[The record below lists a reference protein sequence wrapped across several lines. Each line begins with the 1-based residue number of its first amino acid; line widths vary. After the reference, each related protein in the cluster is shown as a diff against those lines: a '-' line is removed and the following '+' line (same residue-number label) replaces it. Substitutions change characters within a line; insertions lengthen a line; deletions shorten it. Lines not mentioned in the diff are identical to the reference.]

1 MGKDIVNSVA
11 SALKV
16 ANSSGGDD
24 CYLVPVPGGQ
34 TYSEKPLSSNE
45 GTSANRGCSA
55 YVSAFLDGNYAR
67 RKHPTKQT
75 EYTIWD
81 TELKG
86 FGLRVLPS
94 GSCCWTVRSR
104 QRGKHMRV
112 TLGRPDEVAA
122 LLARTQARRLLAEA
136 AVDGL
141 PKQKTAVAAI
151 TLEHFVDMYWED
163 VARYWKPSTAKRN
176 FQAWRVQ
183 LAPAFGSMRISEVR
197 SADVRL
203 WRDDC
208 AGEHEAQYNRAIPV
222 LASLFKYAEA
232 LNLRRKG
239 SNPCRG
245 LARYRRAAKE
255 RYLSQLEY
263 SRLGTALRAADARF
277 PAHVAIVRL
286 LLFTGARISEI
297 RDLRWEWV
305 RPPHLCLPDSK
316 TGPRTIWLNSQA
328 LAVLAGIPRREG
340 CALVF
345 PNGTGTKP
353 LTIDPWWCGFRR
365 SCSMPDL
372 RLHDLR
378 HSFASTAIMDNVPL
392 VTIGKLLGH
401 VLPETTAKYAHL
413 ADEVIG
419 DAAQRISGS
428 LAQALGLRP

>member
-1 MGKDIVNSVA
+1 MGNNTAKSGE
-11 SALKV
+11 SGPKTSS
-16 ANSSGGDD
+16 SSGGGGG
-24 CYLVPVPGGQ
+24 YLLPEIEPALHCDKPVSSSKVA
-34 TYSEKPLSSNE
+34 SETRK
-45 GTSANRGCSA
+45 GAANMS
-55 YVSAFLDGNYAR
+55 VFLDGNYAR
-67 RKHPTKQT
+67 RKHSSKQS

-86 FGLRVLPS
+86 FGLRILPS
-94 GSCCWTVRSR
+94 GSCFWTVRSR
-104 QRGKHMRV
+104 QRGKHIRV
-112 TLGRPDEVAA
+112 TLGRPDEVTA
-122 LLARTQARRLLAEA
+122 LLARTQARRLLAET

-141 PKQKTAVAAI
+141 PKQKAAVAAI
-151 TLEHFVDMYWED
+151 TLEHFVDMHWDD
-163 VARYWKPSTAKRN
+163 VARYWKTSTAKRN
-176 FQAWRVQ
+176 FTAWRVQ
-183 LAPAFGSMRISEVR
+183 LAPAFGAMRIGEVR
-197 SADVRL
+197 STDVRL

-208 AGEHEAQYNRAIPV
+208 AGDREAQFNRAIPV
-222 LASLFKYAEA
+222 LGSLFKYAEA

-245 LARYRRAAKE
+245 LARYRRAAME
-255 RYLSQLEY
+255 RYLSPLEY
-263 SRLGTALRAADARF
+263 RRLGAALRAADDRYASQ
-277 PAHVAIVRL
+277 VAIVRL

-305 RPPHLCLPDSK
+305 CPPHLLLPDSK

-328 LAVLAGIPRREG
+328 LAVLAGIPRREE

-345 PNGTGTKP
+345 PNSTGTKP
-353 LTIDPWWCGFRR
+353 LMIDPWWSSFRR

>member
-1 MGKDIVNSVA
+1 MRKKTVKSVESAFETA
-11 SALKV
+11 SSL
-16 ANSSGGDD
+16 GCGD
-24 CYLVPVPGGQ
+24 CYLPPRLDAQIHSVTPVL
-34 TYSEKPLSSNE
+34 SEE
-45 GTSANRGCSA
+45 ATSATRGSSA
-55 YVSAFLDGNYAR
+55 HASAFLDGNYAR
-67 RKHPTKQT
+67 RKHPTKHA

-94 GSCCWTVRSR
+94 GSCFWTVRSR
-104 QRGKHMRV
+104 QRGKHIRV

-141 PKQKTAVAAI
+141 PKQQAAVAAI
-151 TLEHFVDMYWED
+151 TLEQFVDMYWGD

-176 FQAWRVQ
+176 FTAWRVQ
-183 LAPAFGSMRISEVR
+183 LAPAFGSMRISDVR
-197 SADVRL
+197 STDVRL

-208 AGEHEAQYNRAIPV
+208 AGDQEAQYNRAIPV
-222 LASLFKYAEA
+222 LGSLFKYAEA

-255 RYLSQLEY
+255 RYLSPMEY
-263 SRLGTALRAADARF
+263 RRLGAELRASDDRF
-277 PAHVAIVRL
+277 PSQVAIVRL

-305 RPPHLCLPDSK
+305 CPPHLLLPDSK

-328 LAVLAGIPRREG
+328 LAVLAGIPSREG

-345 PNGTGTKP
+345 PNSTGTKP
-353 LTIDPWWCGFRR
+353 LTIDPWWSSFRR

>member
-1 MGKDIVNSVA
+1 MREKTVKSGEA
-11 SALKV
+11 ALKTV
-16 ANSSGGDD
+16 SSSGGDD
-24 CYLVPVPGGQ
+24 CYLLPELDARIH
-34 TYSEKPLSSNE
+34 SEKPISGNE
-45 GTSANRGCSA
+45 ATSATRGGSA
-55 YVSAFLDGNYAR
+55 YASAFLDGNYAR
-67 RKHPTKQT
+67 RKHPTKQA

-94 GSCCWTVRSR
+94 GSCFWTVRSR
-104 QRGKHMRV
+104 QRGKHIRV
-112 TLGRPDEVAA
+112 TLGRADEVAA
-122 LLARTQARRLLAEA
+122 VLARTQARRLLAEA

-141 PKQKTAVAAI
+141 PKQKAAVAAI

-176 FQAWRVQ
+176 LQAWRVQ
-183 LAPAFGSMRISEVR
+183 LAPAFGSMRIGEVR

-208 AGEHEAQYNRAIPV
+208 AGEQEAQYNRAIPV
-222 LASLFKYAEA
+222 LGSLFKYAEA
-232 LNLRRKG
+232 LSLRRKG

-255 RYLSQLEY
+255 RYLSPLEY
-263 SRLGTALRAADARF
+263 RRLGAALRAADDRY
-277 PAHVAIVRL
+277 PSQVAIVRL

-297 RDLRWEWV
+297 RDMRWEWV
-305 RPPHLCLPDSK
+305 RSPHLLLPDSK

-328 LAVLAGIPRREG
+328 LAVLAGLPRREG

-345 PNGTGTKP
+345 PNSTGTKP
-353 LTIDPWWCGFRR
+353 LTIDPWWSNFRR

>member
-1 MGKDIVNSVA
+1 MRENPGNTGNSVFKTA
-11 SALKV
+11 S
-16 ANSSGGDD
+16 SPGGDD
-24 CYLVPVPGGQ
+24 CYLLPEPEAQ
-34 TYSEKPLSSNE
+34 IHFEKSVSSNE
-45 GTSANRGCSA
+45 ATSLTRGGSPYA
-55 YVSAFLDGNYAR
+55 SAFLDGNYAR
-67 RKHPTKQT
+67 RKHPTNQA

-94 GSCCWTVRSR
+94 GSCFWTVRSR
-104 QRGKHMRV
+104 QRGKHIRV

-141 PKQKTAVAAI
+141 PKQKAAVAAI
-151 TLEHFVDMYWED
+151 TLDHFVDMYWDD

-176 FQAWRVQ
+176 FTAWRVQ

-197 SADVRL
+197 STDVRL

-208 AGEHEAQYNRAIPV
+208 AGDQEAQYNRAIPV
-222 LASLFKYAEA
+222 LGSLFKYAEA

-255 RYLSQLEY
+255 RYLSPLEY
-263 SRLGTALRAADARF
+263 RRLGAALRAADDRF
-277 PAHVAIVRL
+277 PSPVAIVRL
-286 LLFTGARISEI
+286 LLFTGARVSEI

-305 RPPHLCLPDSK
+305 RPPHLFLPDSK
-316 TGPRTIWLNSQA
+316 TGPKTIWLNSQA
-328 LAVLAGIPRREG
+328 LAVLAGIHRREG
-340 CALVF
+340 CAFVF
-345 PNGTGTKP
+345 PNGAGTKP
-353 LTIDPWWCGFRR
+353 LTIDPWWSGFRR

>member
-1 MGKDIVNSVA
+1 MRNNPAKSGESELETAISPGRGGGYLLPETHTKIHCEKPVSSSKVA
-11 SALKV
+11 SV
-16 ANSSGGDD
+16 
-24 CYLVPVPGGQ
+24 
-34 TYSEKPLSSNE
+34 TRE
-45 GTSANRGCSA
+45 GASHM
-55 YVSAFLDGNYAR
+55 SAFLNGNFAR
-67 RKHPTKQT
+67 RKHPTKQA

-94 GSCCWTVRSR
+94 GSCFWTVRSR
-104 QRGKHMRV
+104 QRGKHIRV
-112 TLGRPDEVAA
+112 TLGRPDEVTA
-122 LLARTQARRLLAEA
+122 LLARTRARRLLAEV

-141 PKQKTAVAAI
+141 PKQKAAVAAI
-151 TLEHFVDMYWED
+151 TLEHFVGMYWDD

-176 FQAWRVQ
+176 LTAWRVQ
-183 LAPAFGSMRISEVR
+183 LAPAFGAMRISDVR
-197 SADVRL
+197 SNDVRL

-208 AGEHEAQYNRAIPV
+208 AGDQEAKYNRAIPV
-222 LASLFKYAEA
+222 LSSLFKYAEA

-255 RYLSQLEY
+255 RYLSPLEY
-263 SRLGTALRAADARF
+263 RRLGAALRAAGDRF
-277 PAHVAIVRL
+277 PSQVAIVRL

-305 RPPHLCLPDSK
+305 RPPHLLLPDSK

-328 LAVLAGIPRREG
+328 LEVLAGIPRREG
-340 CALVF
+340 CAFAF
-345 PNGTGTKP
+345 PNGAGTKP
-353 LTIDPWWCGFRR
+353 LTIDPWWYGFRR

-372 RLHDLR
+372 RIHDLR

>member
-1 MGKDIVNSVA
+1 MGKYDAKTVE
-11 SALKV
+11 SALKS
-16 ANSSGGDD
+16 AGSSGGGD
-24 CYLVPVPGGQ
+24 CYIVPEPDDQLNFG
-34 TYSEKPLSSNE
+34 KPVSSNE
-45 GTSANRGCSA
+45 ATYTKRGGCAKS
-55 YVSAFLDGNYAR
+55 SAFLDGNYAR
-67 RKHPTKQT
+67 RKHPIERT

-94 GSCCWTVRSR
+94 GSCFWTVRSR
-104 QRGKHMRV
+104 RRGKHTRV
-112 TLGRPDEVAA
+112 TLGRADEVAA
-122 LLARTQARRLLAEA
+122 LLARTQARRLLSEA

-141 PKQKTAVAAI
+141 PKQKAAVPAI
-151 TLEHFVDMYWED
+151 TLEHFVEMYWDD

-176 FQAWRVQ
+176 FTAWRVQ
-183 LAPAFGSMRISEVR
+183 LSPAFGSMRISEVR

-222 LASLFKYAEA
+222 LGSLFRYAEA

-245 LARYRRAAKE
+245 LPRYRRAAKE
-255 RYLSQLEY
+255 RYLSPVEY
-263 SRLGTALRAADARF
+263 NRLGAALRAADDRF
-277 PAHVAIVRL
+277 PAEVAIVRL

-305 RPPHLCLPDSK
+305 RPPHLSLPDSK
-316 TGPRTIWLNSQA
+316 TGARTIWLNSQA
-328 LAVLAGIPRREG
+328 VAVLAGIPRREG
-340 CALVF
+340 CAFVF
-345 PNGTGTKP
+345 PNGAGTKP
-353 LTIDPWWCGFRR
+353 LTIDPWWNGFRR

-428 LAQALGLRP
+428 LAQALGLRS

>member
-1 MGKDIVNSVA
+1 M
-11 SALKV
+11 
-16 ANSSGGDD
+16 
-24 CYLVPVPGGQ
+24 
-34 TYSEKPLSSNE
+34 
-45 GTSANRGCSA
+45 
-55 YVSAFLDGNYAR
+55 DGNYAR
-67 RKHPTKQT
+67 RKHPTKRA

-94 GSCCWTVRSR
+94 GSCFWTVRSR
-104 QRGKHMRV
+104 QRGKHIRV
-112 TLGRPDEVAA
+112 TLGRSDEVGA

-141 PKQKTAVAAI
+141 PKQKVAVAAI
-151 TLEHFVDMYWED
+151 TLEHFVDMHWDD
-163 VARYWKPSTAKRN
+163 VARYWKTSTAKRN
-176 FQAWRVQ
+176 LTAWRVQ
-183 LAPAFGSMRISEVR
+183 LAPAFGAMRIGEVR
-197 SADVRL
+197 STDVRL

-208 AGEHEAQYNRAIPV
+208 AGDREAQFNRAIPV
-222 LASLFKYAEA
+222 LGSLFKYAEA
-232 LNLRRKG
+232 INLRRKG
-239 SNPCRG
+239 LNPCRG
-245 LARYRRAAKE
+245 LARYRRAAME
-255 RYLSQLEY
+255 RYLLPLEY
-263 SRLGTALRAADARF
+263 RRLGAALCAADGRY
-277 PAHVAIVRL
+277 PSQVAIVRL

-305 RPPHLCLPDSK
+305 CPPHLLLPDSK
-316 TGPRTIWLNSQA
+316 TGPKTIWLNSQA

-345 PNGTGTKP
+345 PNSTGAKP
-353 LTIDPWWCGFRR
+353 LTIDTWWSSFRH

>member
-1 MGKDIVNSVA
+1 MRKNAVKSVGSNLRSA
-11 SALKV
+11 S
-16 ANSSGGDD
+16 SSGGDD
-24 CYLVPVPGGQ
+24 GYLLPNPVARIHSRSPV
-34 TYSEKPLSSNE
+34 SNRKA
-45 GTSANRGCSA
+45 TSATRGGSTYA
-55 YVSAFLDGNYAR
+55 RAFLDGNYAR
-67 RKHPTKQT
+67 RKHPTKHA

-94 GSCCWTVRSR
+94 GNCFWTVRSR
-104 QRGKHMRV
+104 QRGKHIRV
-112 TLGRPDEVAA
+112 TLGRPDEVPA

-141 PKQKTAVAAI
+141 PKQKAAIADI
-151 TLEHFVDMYWED
+151 TLEYFVGMYWDD

-176 FQAWRVQ
+176 FTAWRVQ

-197 SADVRL
+197 STDVRL

-208 AGEHEAQYNRAIPV
+208 AGDQEAQYNRAIPV
-222 LASLFKYAEA
+222 LGSLFKYAEA

-245 LARYRRAAKE
+245 LPRYRRAAKE
-255 RYLSQLEY
+255 RYLSPVEY
-263 SRLGTALRAADARF
+263 SRLGAALRAIDDRF
-277 PAHVAIVRL
+277 PSQVAIVRL

-305 RPPHLCLPDSK
+305 CPPHLLLPDSK

-328 LAVLAGIPRREG
+328 LAVLASIPRREG
-340 CALVF
+340 CAFVF
-345 PNGTGTKP
+345 SNGAGTKP
-353 LTIDPWWCGFRR
+353 LTIDPWWYGFRR

-378 HSFASTAIMDNVPL
+378 HSFASAAIMDNVPL

-419 DAAQRISGS
+419 DAAQRISRS
-428 LAQALGLRP
+428 LAEALGLRP

>member
-1 MGKDIVNSVA
+1 MKKGILKSVESGSKA
-11 SALKV
+11 TS
-16 ANSSGGDD
+16 SSGSDD
-24 CYLVPVPGGQ
+24 CYLVPEPGGQ
-34 TYSEKPLSSNE
+34 INYEKPVSSKE
-45 GTSANRGCSA
+45 ATSEERGGSA
-55 YVSAFLDGNYAR
+55 YASVFLDGNYAR
-67 RKHPTKQT
+67 RKHPTKQA

-81 TELKG
+81 SELKG

-94 GSCCWTVRSR
+94 GSCFWTVRSR
-104 QRGKHMRV
+104 QRGKHIRA

-141 PKQKTAVAAI
+141 PKQKAAVAAI
-151 TLEHFVDMYWED
+151 TLEYFVQMYWED

-176 FQAWRVQ
+176 FTAWRVQ
-183 LAPAFGSMRISEVR
+183 LSPAFGSMRISEVR

-222 LASLFKYAEA
+222 LGSLFRYAEA

-245 LARYRRAAKE
+245 LPRYRRAAKE
-255 RYLSQLEY
+255 RYLTPVEY
-263 SRLGTALRAADARF
+263 NRLGAALRAADDRF
-277 PAHVAIVRL
+277 PAEVAIVRL

-305 RPPHLCLPDSK
+305 RPPHLSLPDSK
-316 TGPRTIWLNSQA
+316 TGSRTIWLNSQA
-328 LAVLAGIPRREG
+328 LAVLASIPRRGG
-340 CALVF
+340 CAFVF
-345 PNGTGTKP
+345 PNGAGTKP
-353 LTIDPWWCGFRR
+353 LTIDPWWSSVRR
-365 SCSMPDL
+365 SCSMPDV

>member
-1 MGKDIVNSVA
+1 MVPQTDGHVDSV
-11 SALKV
+11 KPF
-16 ANSSGGDD
+16 SSKEA
-24 CYLVPVPGGQ
+24 
-34 TYSEKPLSSNE
+34 TSSTRE
-45 GTSANRGCSA
+45 GAA
-55 YVSAFLDGNYAR
+55 YASAFLNGNYAR
-67 RKHPTKQT
+67 RKHPTKKA

-94 GSCCWTVRSR
+94 GSCFWTVRSR
-104 QRGKHMRV
+104 RRGKHIRV
-112 TLGRPDEVAA
+112 TLGRPDQVAA
-122 LLARTQARRLLAEA
+122 LLARTQARELLAET

-141 PKQKTAVAAI
+141 PKQKVAVAAI
-151 TLEHFVDMYWED
+151 TLEHFVEMYWDD

-176 FQAWRVQ
+176 FTAWRVQ
-183 LAPAFGSMRISEVR
+183 LSPAFGTMRISEVR

-222 LASLFKYAEA
+222 LGSLFRYAEA

-245 LARYRRAAKE
+245 LPRYRRAAKE
-255 RYLSQLEY
+255 RYLTPVEY
-263 SRLGTALRAADARF
+263 NRLGAALRAADDRF
-277 PAHVAIVRL
+277 PAEVAIVRL

-305 RPPHLCLPDSK
+305 RPPHLSLPDSK

-340 CALVF
+340 CAFVF
-345 PNGTGTKP
+345 PNGAGMKP
-353 LTIDPWWCGFRR
+353 LTIDPWWSGFRR
-365 SCSMPDL
+365 SCSMPDV

>member
-1 MGKDIVNSVA
+1 MKKDKISPVWSAVKAA
-11 SALKV
+11 S
-16 ANSSGGDD
+16 SSGGDD
-24 CYLVPVPGGQ
+24 CYLVPETGGRIH
-34 TYSEKPLSSNE
+34 SDEPALSSE
-45 GTSANRGCSA
+45 ANCATRGGPA
-55 YVSAFLDGNYAR
+55 YASAFLDGNYAR
-67 RKHPTKQT
+67 RKHPAKQA

-86 FGLRVLPS
+86 FGLRILPS
-94 GSCCWTVRSR
+94 GSCFWTVRLR
-104 QRGKHMRV
+104 RRGKHTRV

-122 LLARTQARRLLAEA
+122 LLARAQARRLLAEA

-141 PKQKTAVAAI
+141 PKQKAAVAAI
-151 TLEHFVDMYWED
+151 TLEHFVEMYWDD

-176 FQAWRVQ
+176 FTAWRVQ
-183 LAPAFGSMRISEVR
+183 LLPAFGAMRISDVR

-208 AGEHEAQYNRAIPV
+208 AGDQEAQYNRAIPV
-222 LASLFKYAEA
+222 LGSLFKYAEA

-255 RYLSQLEY
+255 RYLSPLEY
-263 SRLGTALRAADARF
+263 RRLGAALRAAGDRY
-277 PAHVAIVRL
+277 PSQVAIVRL
-286 LLFTGARISEI
+286 MLFTGARISEI

-305 RPPHLCLPDSK
+305 CPPHLLLPDSK

-345 PNGTGTKP
+345 PNSTGTKP
-353 LTIDPWWCGFRR
+353 LTIDPWWGSFRR

-392 VTIGKLLGH
+392 VTVGKLLGH
-401 VLPETTAKYAHL
+401 ALPETTAKYAHL

-419 DAAQRISGS
+419 DAAQRISSS
-428 LAQALGLRP
+428 LAQGLGLRP

>member
-1 MGKDIVNSVA
+1 MKKGIVKSVE
-11 SALKV
+11 SDLKIPI
-16 ANSSGGDD
+16 SSGGAD
-24 CYLVPVPGGQ
+24 CYLVPEPEGQ
-34 TYSEKPLSSNE
+34 IHSEKPVSRKKGAS
-45 GTSANRGCSA
+45 GSRGGSAHA
-55 YVSAFLDGNYAR
+55 SAFLDGNYAR
-67 RKHPTKQT
+67 RKHPTKQA

-94 GSCCWTVRSR
+94 GSCFWTVRSR
-104 QRGKHMRV
+104 RRGKHTRV

-122 LLARTQARRLLAEA
+122 LLARTQARGLLAEA

-141 PKQKTAVAAI
+141 PKQKAAVAAI
-151 TLEHFVDMYWED
+151 TLEHFVETYWND

-176 FQAWRVQ
+176 FTAWRVQ
-183 LAPAFGSMRISEVR
+183 LSPAFGSMRISEVR

-222 LASLFKYAEA
+222 LGSLLRYAEA

-245 LARYRRAAKE
+245 LPRYRRAAKE
-255 RYLSQLEY
+255 RYLSPIEY
-263 SRLGTALRAADARF
+263 NRLGATLRAADDRF
-277 PAHVAIVRL
+277 PAEVAIVRL
-286 LLFTGARISEI
+286 LLFTDARISEI

-305 RPPHLCLPDSK
+305 RPPHLLLPDSK

-328 LAVLAGIPRREG
+328 LAVLARIPRSEG
-340 CALVF
+340 CAFVF
-345 PNGTGTKP
+345 PNGAGTKP
-353 LTIDPWWCGFRR
+353 LTIDPWWSGFRR

>member
-1 MGKDIVNSVA
+1 MRNNAVKSDESFSEA
-11 SALKV
+11 D
-16 ANSSGGDD
+16 NSSGGVD
-24 CYLVPVPGGQ
+24 CYLLPKPVVEICLGGPVSSAEPTSQ
-34 TYSEKPLSSNE
+34 TR
-45 GTSANRGCSA
+45 GGSAKA
-55 YVSAFLDGNYAR
+55 SAFLDGNYAR
-67 RKHPTKQT
+67 RKHPTNQA

-94 GSCCWTVRSR
+94 GSCFWTVRLR
-104 QRGKHMRV
+104 QRGKHVRV
-112 TLGRPDEVAA
+112 TLGRPDQVAA
-122 LLARTQARRLLAEA
+122 PLARTQARRLLAEA
-136 AVDGL
+136 GVDGL
-141 PKQKTAVAAI
+141 PKQKAAVAAI
-151 TLEHFVDMYWED
+151 TLEHFVDMHWND
-163 VARYWKPSTAKRN
+163 VARYWKPSTANRN
-176 FQAWRVQ
+176 FTAWRVQ
-183 LAPAFGSMRISEVR
+183 LAPVFGAMRISEVR
-197 SADVRL
+197 STDVRL

-208 AGEHEAQYNRAIPV
+208 AGDQESQYNRAIPV
-222 LASLFKYAEA
+222 LGSLFKYAEA

-245 LARYRRAAKE
+245 LPRYRRAAKE
-255 RYLSQLEY
+255 RYLSSVEF
-263 SRLGTALRAADARF
+263 SRLGVALRATDDRF
-277 PAHVAIVRL
+277 PSQVAIVRL

-305 RPPHLCLPDSK
+305 CPPHLLLPDSK
-316 TGPRTIWLNSQA
+316 TGPKTIWLNSQA
-328 LAVLAGIPRREG
+328 LAVLASIPRREG
-340 CALVF
+340 CPLVF
-345 PNGTGTKP
+345 PNSAGTKP
-353 LTIDPWWCGFRR
+353 FTIDPWWSGFRR

>member
-1 MGKDIVNSVA
+1 MRKVSVK
-11 SALKV
+11 SVEPNLKV
-16 ANSSGGDD
+16 SSSSGDDD
-24 CYLVPVPGGQ
+24 CYPVPELNGQINSRKAVSSKEPTSSTRGG
-34 TYSEKPLSSNE
+34 YAIE
-45 GTSANRGCSA
+45 
-55 YVSAFLDGNYAR
+55 SAFLDGNYAR
-67 RKHPTKQT
+67 RKHPTKQA

-94 GSCCWTVRSR
+94 GSCFWMVRSR
-104 QRGKHMRV
+104 QRGKHIRI

-141 PKQKTAVAAI
+141 PKQNAAVNAI
-151 TLEHFVDMYWED
+151 TLEHFVDMHWND

-176 FQAWRVQ
+176 FTAWRVQ
-183 LAPAFGSMRISEVR
+183 LAPVFGAMRISEVR
-197 SADVRL
+197 STNVRR

-208 AGEHEAQYNRAIPV
+208 AGDQESQYNRAIPV
-222 LASLFKYAEA
+222 LGSLFKYAEA

-245 LARYRRAAKE
+245 LPRYRRAAKE
-255 RYLSQLEY
+255 RYLSPVEY
-263 SRLGTALRAADARF
+263 SRLGAALRATDDRF
-277 PAHVAIVRL
+277 PSQVAIVRL

-305 RPPHLCLPDSK
+305 RPPHLLLPDSK
-316 TGPRTIWLNSQA
+316 TGLKTIWLNSQA
-328 LAVLAGIPRREG
+328 LAVLASIPRREG
-340 CALVF
+340 CPLVF
-345 PNGTGTKP
+345 PNMAGTKP
-353 LTIDPWWCGFRR
+353 LTIDPWWSGFRL

>member
-1 MGKDIVNSVA
+1 MRKKTINPVE
-11 SALKV
+11 SAFKTD
-16 ANSSGGDD
+16 SSPGDDD
-24 CYLVPVPGGQ
+24 CYLLPEPDAQIHSQKSV
-34 TYSEKPLSSNE
+34 SSNE
-45 GTSANRGCSA
+45 ATSATRGGSA
-55 YVSAFLDGNYAR
+55 YASAFLDGNYAR
-67 RKHPTKQT
+67 RKHPTKQA

-94 GSCCWTVRSR
+94 GSCFWTVRSR
-104 QRGKHMRV
+104 QRGKHIRV
-112 TLGRPDEVAA
+112 TLGRPDQVAA

-141 PKQKTAVAAI
+141 PKQKAAVAAI
-151 TLEHFVDMYWED
+151 TLEHFVDMHWDD

-176 FQAWRVQ
+176 FTAWRVQ
-183 LAPAFGSMRISEVR
+183 LAPVFGAMRISEVR

-208 AGEHEAQYNRAIPV
+208 AGDQEAQYNRAIPV
-222 LASLFKYAEA
+222 LGSLFKYAEA
-232 LNLRRKG
+232 LNMRRKG

-245 LARYRRAAKE
+245 LARCRRAAKE
-255 RYLSQLEY
+255 RYLSPLEY
-263 SRLGTALRAADARF
+263 RRLGAALRAADDRA
-277 PAHVAIVRL
+277 PSQVAIVRL
-286 LLFTGARISEI
+286 MLFTGARISEI

-305 RPPHLCLPDSK
+305 RPPHLLLPDSK
-316 TGPRTIWLNSQA
+316 TGPKTIWLNSQA
-328 LAVLAGIPRREG
+328 LRVLKGISRREG

-345 PNGTGTKP
+345 PNSTGTKP
-353 LTIDPWWCGFRR
+353 LTIDPWSSGFRR

>member
-1 MGKDIVNSVA
+1 MTEPDIQCDKLVSSRKVTSVTPKA
-11 SALKV
+11 SAPMSV
-16 ANSSGGDD
+16 
-24 CYLVPVPGGQ
+24 
-34 TYSEKPLSSNE
+34 
-45 GTSANRGCSA
+45 
-55 YVSAFLDGNYAR
+55 FLDGNYAR
-67 RKHPTKQT
+67 RKHPSKQT

-86 FGLRVLPS
+86 FGLRILPS
-94 GSCCWTVRSR
+94 GSCFWTVRSR
-104 QRGKHMRV
+104 QRGKHIRV
-112 TLGRPDEVAA
+112 TLGRPDEVTA

-141 PKQKTAVAAI
+141 PKQKTAIAAI
-151 TLEHFVDMYWED
+151 TLEHFVDMHWDD
-163 VARYWKPSTAKRN
+163 VARYWKTSTAKRN
-176 FQAWRVQ
+176 FTAWRVQ
-183 LAPAFGSMRISEVR
+183 LAPAFGAMRIGEVR
-197 SADVRL
+197 STDVRL

-208 AGEHEAQYNRAIPV
+208 AGDREAQFNRAIPV
-222 LASLFKYAEA
+222 LGSLFKYAEA

-245 LARYRRAAKE
+245 LARYRRTAME
-255 RYLSQLEY
+255 RYLSPLEY
-263 SRLGTALRAADARF
+263 RRLGAALRAADDRY
-277 PAHVAIVRL
+277 PSQVAIVRL

-305 RPPHLCLPDSK
+305 CPPHLLLPDSK
-316 TGPRTIWLNSQA
+316 TGPKTIWLNSQA

-345 PNGTGTKP
+345 PNSTGTKP
-353 LTIDPWWCGFRR
+353 LMIDPWWSSFRR

-428 LAQALGLRP
+428 LAQTLGLRP

>member
-1 MGKDIVNSVA
+1 MRKKIIKSVGLIA
-11 SALKV
+11 KMAG
-16 ANSSGGDD
+16 SSGVDAGYSIPKKPA
-24 CYLVPVPGGQ
+24 YLYPEDLASTTESISGLSGG
-34 TYSEKPLSSNE
+34 T
-45 GTSANRGCSA
+45 TCSRA
-55 YVSAFLDGNYAR
+55 LLDGNYAR
-67 RKHPTKQT
+67 RKHLLRAS

-86 FGLRVLPS
+86 FGLRILPT
-94 GSCCWTVRSR
+94 GSCFWTVRSR
-104 QRGKHMRV
+104 QRGKHLRV
-112 TLGRPDEVAA
+112 TLGRLGDVDA

-141 PKQKTAVAAI
+141 PKQKTAVA
-151 TLEHFVDMYWED
+151 TLTLNRFVDMYWVD

-176 FQAWRVQ
+176 LQAWRVQ
-183 LAPAFGSMRISEVR
+183 LAPAFGTMRVDEVR

-222 LASLFKYAEA
+222 LGSLFKYAEA
-232 LNLRRKG
+232 LDLRRKG

-245 LARYRRAAKE
+245 LPRYRRAAKE
-255 RYLSQLEY
+255 RFLSPLEY
-263 SRLGTALRAADARF
+263 SRLGAALRAADERF
-277 PAHVAIVRL
+277 AAQVAIVRL

-305 RPPHLCLPDSK
+305 RPPHLLLPDSK

-328 LAVLAGIPRREG
+328 LAVLAAIPRREG
-340 CALVF
+340 CGFVF

-353 LTIDPWWCGFRR
+353 LTIDPWWSGLRR

-401 VLPETTAKYAHL
+401 ALPETTAKYAHL

-419 DAAQRISGS
+419 DAAQRICGS
-428 LAQALGLRP
+428 LAQALGRRL

>member
-1 MGKDIVNSVA
+1 MRKDTVKSVESAFKAA
-11 SALKV
+11 SSL
-16 ANSSGGDD
+16 GGDD
-24 CYLVPVPGGQ
+24 CYLVPQPDGQ
-34 TYSEKPLSSNE
+34 MHYEKAVSSNE
-45 GTSANRGCSA
+45 VTSATRRGSA
-55 YVSAFLDGNYAR
+55 YASAFLDGNYAR
-67 RKHPTKQT
+67 RKHPTKQA

-94 GSCCWTVRSR
+94 GSCFWTVRSR
-104 QRGKHMRV
+104 RRGKHIRV

-141 PKQKTAVAAI
+141 PKKKAAVAAI
-151 TLEHFVDMYWED
+151 TLEHFVEMYWDD

-176 FQAWRVQ
+176 FTAWRVQ
-183 LAPAFGSMRISEVR
+183 LSPAFGSMRISEVR

-222 LASLFKYAEA
+222 LGSLFKYAEA

-245 LARYRRAAKE
+245 LPRYRRAAKE
-255 RYLSQLEY
+255 RYLSTVEY
-263 SRLGTALRAADARF
+263 NRLGAALRAAGDRC
-277 PAHVAIVRL
+277 PAEVAIVRL
-286 LLFTGARISEI
+286 LLFTGARISET

-305 RPPHLCLPDSK
+305 RPPHLSLPDSK

-328 LAVLAGIPRREG
+328 LEVLAGIPRREG

-345 PNGTGTKP
+345 PNGAGTKP
-353 LTIDPWWCGFRR
+353 LTIDPWWSGFRR

>member
-1 MGKDIVNSVA
+1 MEKGTIS
-11 SALKV
+11 SAELDTKV
-16 ANSSGGDD
+16 FSSSGGDD
-24 CYLVPVPGGQ
+24 CYIVPEQ
-34 TYSEKPLSSNE
+34 DCRKNSEKIVSSNE
-45 GTSANRGCSA
+45 DTSATRGGFA
-55 YVSAFLDGNYAR
+55 HASAFLDGNYAR
-67 RKHPTKQT
+67 RKHPTKQA

-94 GSCCWTVRSR
+94 GSCFWTVRSR
-104 QRGKHMRV
+104 QRGKQIRV
-112 TLGRPDEVAA
+112 TLGRPNEVAA

-136 AVDGL
+136 AIDGL
-141 PKQKTAVAAI
+141 PKQKAPVAAI
-151 TLEHFVDMYWED
+151 TLEHFVDMYWDD

-176 FQAWRVQ
+176 FTAWRVQ
-183 LAPAFGSMRISEVR
+183 LAPVFGAMRISEVR
-197 SADVRL
+197 STDVRL

-208 AGEHEAQYNRAIPV
+208 AGDQESQYNRAIPV
-222 LASLFKYAEA
+222 LGSLFKYAEA

-245 LARYRRAAKE
+245 LPRYRRAATE
-255 RYLSQLEY
+255 RYLSPVEY
-263 SRLGTALRAADARF
+263 SRLGAALRATDNRF
-277 PAHVAIVRL
+277 PLQVAIVRL

-305 RPPHLCLPDSK
+305 CPPHLLLPDSK
-316 TGPRTIWLNSQA
+316 TGPKTIWLNSQA
-328 LAVLAGIPRREG
+328 LEVLEGLSRREG

-365 SCSMPDL
+365 SCSIPDL

>member
-1 MGKDIVNSVA
+1 MKKGIVKSVE
-11 SALKV
+11 SEFKEPI
-16 ANSSGGDD
+16 SSGGAD
-24 CYLVPVPGGQ
+24 CYLRPEPDGQ
-34 TYSEKPLSSNE
+34 LH
-45 GTSANRGCSA
+45 SANPVSSKKATSENRGGFA
-55 YVSAFLDGNYAR
+55 HASAFLDGNYAR
-67 RKHPTKQT
+67 RKHPTKQA

-94 GSCCWTVRSR
+94 GSCFWTVRSR
-104 QRGKHMRV
+104 RRGKHTRV

-122 LLARTQARRLLAEA
+122 LLARTQARRLLAET

-141 PKQKTAVAAI
+141 PKQKAAVAAI
-151 TLEHFVDMYWED
+151 TLNHFVEMYWDD

-176 FQAWRVQ
+176 FTTWRVQ
-183 LAPAFGSMRISEVR
+183 LSPAFGSMRISEVR

-208 AGEHEAQYNRAIPV
+208 AGDQEAQYNRAIPV
-222 LASLFKYAEA
+222 LGSLFRYAES

-245 LARYRRAAKE
+245 LPRYRRAAKE
-255 RYLSQLEY
+255 RYLSPVEY
-263 SRLGTALRAADARF
+263 NRLGTALRAADDRF
-277 PAHVAIVRL
+277 PAEVAIVRL

-305 RPPHLCLPDSK
+305 RPPHLSLPDSK

-328 LAVLAGIPRREG
+328 LKVLAGIPRREG
-340 CALVF
+340 CAFVF
-345 PNGTGTKP
+345 PNGAGTKP
-353 LTIDPWWCGFRR
+353 RTIDPWWSGFRR

>member
-1 MGKDIVNSVA
+1 MKKFIVESVE
-11 SALKV
+11 SAFR
-16 ANSSGGDD
+16 ATSSSGGDD
-24 CYLVPVPGGQ
+24 CYLRPEPDGQ
-34 TYSEKPLSSNE
+34 IHSEKTVSSKE
-45 GTSANRGCSA
+45 ATSEKRGGSA
-55 YVSAFLDGNYAR
+55 YASAFLDGNYAR
-67 RKHPTKQT
+67 RKHPTEQA

-94 GSCCWTVRSR
+94 GNCFWTVRSR
-104 QRGKHMRV
+104 QRGKHIRA

-141 PKQKTAVAAI
+141 PKQKAAVAAI
-151 TLEHFVDMYWED
+151 TLDNFVEMYWDD

-176 FQAWRVQ
+176 LTAWRVQ

-222 LASLFKYAEA
+222 LGSLFKYAEA

-245 LARYRRAAKE
+245 LPRYRRVAKE
-255 RYLSQLEY
+255 RYLTPVEY
-263 SRLGTALRAADARF
+263 NRLGAALRVADDRF
-277 PAHVAIVRL
+277 PAEVAIVRL
-286 LLFTGARISEI
+286 LLFTGARISEV

-305 RPPHLCLPDSK
+305 RPPHLSLPDSK

-328 LAVLAGIPRREG
+328 LAVLAGIPRRDG
-340 CALVF
+340 CAFVF
-345 PNGTGTKP
+345 PNGAGTKP
-353 LTIDPWWCGFRR
+353 LTIDPWWSGFRR
-365 SCSMPDL
+365 SCSMPDV

-378 HSFASTAIMDNVPL
+378 HSFASTAIMDNMPL
-392 VTIGKLLGH
+392 ITIGKLLGH

>member
-1 MGKDIVNSVA
+1 M
-11 SALKV
+11 
-16 ANSSGGDD
+16 
-24 CYLVPVPGGQ
+24 VPQPDGMMH
-34 TYSEKPLSSNE
+34 SKNRDSSN
-45 GTSANRGCSA
+45 GATYATKGGSA

-67 RKHPTKQT
+67 RNHPTKQA

-81 TELKG
+81 TDLKG

-94 GSCCWTVRSR
+94 GSCFWTVRSR
-104 QRGKHMRV
+104 RRGKHTRV

-122 LLARTQARRLLAEA
+122 HLARTQARRLLAEA

-141 PKQKTAVAAI
+141 PKQKAAVVAI
-151 TLEHFVDMYWED
+151 TLEHFVEMYWDD

-176 FQAWRVQ
+176 FTAWRVQ
-183 LAPAFGSMRISEVR
+183 LSPAFGSMRISEVR

-222 LASLFKYAEA
+222 LGSLFRYAEA

-245 LARYRRAAKE
+245 LPRYRRAAKE
-255 RYLSQLEY
+255 RYLSLVEY
-263 SRLGTALRAADARF
+263 NRLGAALRAADNRF
-277 PAHVAIVRL
+277 PAEVAIVRL

-305 RPPHLCLPDSK
+305 RPPHLSLPDTK

-328 LAVLAGIPRREG
+328 LAVLDRIPRREG
-340 CALVF
+340 CAFVF
-345 PNGTGTKP
+345 PNGAGTKP
-353 LTIDPWWCGFRR
+353 LTIDPWWSGFRR